1 MTNGAQAETWADHYI
16 AVHLALII
24 HADGWLG
31 RAAAEPLNGS

>member
-1 MTNGAQAETWADHYI
+1 LFNYEQSGPANW
-16 AVHLALII
+16 HLALII